1 MKNTTLEIIER
12 LLTLE
17 GDIRERSQ
25 LSSSK
30 ISEDD
35 FDLFYLLDEEFI
47 NSYKRMHLREYI
59 FSYETRFK
67 LTNFIFVGD
76 KHFGKILLQPHI
88 PTLLKYLQKQLAK
101 KFVKLDGLYMLIL
114 KDISAFALD
123 EVSSCRLLDLLMP
136 TLRSKATAEDAIV
149 LPLLQ
154 VISDLFKT
162 LENYDNFEKYLLQI
176 GQLFNLMTS
185 GIVRRALC
193 DLVEYISA
201 KTE

>member
-1 MKNTTLEIIER
+1 MER

-17 GDIRERSQ
+17 GDIKERSQ
-25 LSSSK
+25 TSSAK
-30 ISEDD
+30 ADEDD
-35 FDLFYLLDEEFI
+35 FDLFYLLDEELI
-47 NSYKRMHLREYI
+47 NSYKSMHLREWI
-59 FSYETRFK
+59 LSYLARFE
-67 LTNFIFVGD
+67 LSLSMFFVLFAGD

-88 PTLLKYLQKQLAK
+88 PTILQYLQKQLTK

-114 KDISAFALD
+114 QNISAFALD

-136 TLRSKATAEDAIV
+136 TLRSKATAEDAVV

-154 VISDLFKT
+154 VVSDLFKT
-162 LENYDNFEKYLLQI
+162 LEYYKNFEKYLLQI
-176 GQLFNLMTS
+176 GQLFNVVTS
-185 GIVRRALC
+185 GTVRKALC